1 MGDNH
6 GNARGS
12 GSTTERGEADTRRTA
27 RRRAGGGN
35 PIPPLPPAVV
45 PDGSASAGE
54 HGRRGRRAAGRTALG
69 VSQSKALRGAVAGFD
84 VADAHRDQRRAD
96 AAAER
101 GGASGGFAGANAARG
116 PNARR

>member
-69 VSQSKALRGAVAGFD
+69 VSQSKALRGAGAVFHLA
-84 VADAHRDQRRAD
+84 APPPDQRPAP
-96 AAAER
+96 AAPPPP
-101 GGASGGFAGANAARG
+101 GPAAR
-116 PNARR
+116 

>member
-69 VSQSKALRGAVAGFD
+69 VSQSKALRGAVAVFH
-84 VADAHRDQRRAD
+84 VADPPPDQRGAD
-96 AAAER
+96 SAAGR
-101 GGASGGFAGANAARG
+101 GSAPAGVALAK
-116 PNARR
+116 